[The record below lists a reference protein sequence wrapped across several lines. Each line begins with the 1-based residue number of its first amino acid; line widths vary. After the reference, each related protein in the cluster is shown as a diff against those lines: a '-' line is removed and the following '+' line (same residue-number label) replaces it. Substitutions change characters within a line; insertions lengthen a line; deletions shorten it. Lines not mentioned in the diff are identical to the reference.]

1 MANKTL
7 KKTRILALCSLF
19 SALGVII
26 LYLGSV
32 LEVLDLTMSVIASL
46 FVIIAVI
53 ELGGAYPWLIYAV
66 TSTLSL
72 MLLPNKFAALIYTVF
87 AGFYPILK
95 AYIEKIQG
103 IVCALIKLAL
113 FNLCLVGMWWVSRLF
128 VITFE
133 TKYGLA
139 LTALALNFVF
149 ILYDFALT
157 RLISRYIFVWR
168 KKLKIDKLKLR

>member
-19 SALGVII
+19 SAMGVII
-26 LYLGSV
+26 LYLGA
-32 LEVLDLTMSVIASL
+32 LFEVLDLSMAVIASL
-46 FVIIAVI
+46 LVIIAVI

-66 TSTLSL
+66 TAVLSL
-72 MLLPNKFAALIYTVF
+72 MLLPNKFAALIYAAF

-103 IVCALIKLAL
+103 VVCALIKLAL
-113 FNLCLVGMWWVSRLF
+113 FNLCLVAMWWISSFF
-128 VITFE
+128 VITLE
-133 TKYGLA
+133 TKYGVP

-157 RLISRYIFVWR
+157 RLICAYIFKWR
-168 KKLKIDKLKLR
+168 KKLKIDKLNLK

>member
-1 MANKTL
+1 MAKRRQSFD
-7 KKTRILALCSLF
+7 KRIVISGVLVALS
-19 SALGVII
+19 VII
-26 LYLGSV
+26 LYLGCAI
-32 LEVLDLTMSVIASL
+32 EVLDLTMSVIASL

-53 ELGGAYPWLIYAV
+53 EMGGAYPWLIYAV
-66 TSTLSL
+66 TAALSI
-72 MLLPNKFAALIYTVF
+72 MLLPNKFAALIYTAF

-113 FNLCLVGMWWVSRLF
+113 FNLCLVGMWWISRLF
-128 VITFE
+128 VITLE
-133 TKYGLA
+133 TKYGLP
-139 LTALALNFVF
+139 LTALALNFIF

-168 KKLKIDKLKLR
+168 RKFKIDKLNLK